1 MNKFES
7 DQLKLIQQLKDATEK
22 HDDAR
27 GMVSHTYFPY
37 PHTPSCPYCRPH
49 CPGCGRPLPYSAYP
63 RYAPPTPVWCG
74 YSTYIN
80 TAGAY

>member
-49 CPGCGRPLPYSAYP
+49 CPGCGRPLPYGAQPWPYFSP
-63 RYAPPTPVWCG
+63 RPVW
-74 YSTYIN
+74 YSTS
-80 TAGAY
+80 TAGASF